1 MPLHNVYNA
10 FEHDLKFF
18 NFNVEQFIVDINS
31 FFKLSSAGREDFR
44 ALGEVKELPA
54 HFTIKHSSI
63 RWVTLKKA
71 RLLEQW
77 KSLTQDFDSFPYLF

>member
-31 FFKLSSAGREDFR
+31 FFKLSSARREDFR

-54 HFTIKHSSI
+54 HFIIKHSSI
-63 RWVTLKKA
+63 RWVTPDCWNNGKA
-71 RLLEQW
+71 
-77 KSLTQDFDSFPYLF
+77 

>member
-1 MPLHNVYNA
+1 MPLHNVHNA

-18 NFNVEQFIVDINS
+18 NFDMEQFIVDINS
-31 FFKLSSAGREDFR
+31 FFKLSSAHREDFW

-54 HFTIKHSSI
+54 HFTIEHSST

-71 RLLEQW
+71 WLLEQW
-77 KSLTQDFDSFPYLF
+77 KSLTEYF